1 MLLHTN
7 PHSHTHTK
15 LFFIGIMR
23 GRSEASERS
32 IDQANWDMTT
42 TTFLYLSYIYEEPDW
57 GAQDVLSLCLFFVCV
72 CARARVLSRRKKG
85 SPFYFP
91 LQIFRSVHI
100 WAGRSLMIPLG
111 YHAAYVDTYIKR
123 IES

>member
-1 MLLHTN
+1 
-7 PHSHTHTK
+7 
-15 LFFIGIMR
+15 
-23 GRSEASERS
+23 
-32 IDQANWDMTT
+32 MTT

-57 GAQDVLSLCLFFVCV
+57 GAQDVLSLCLFFCV
-72 CARARVLSRRKKG
+72 CLRAREFCLSKKEG
-85 SPFYFP
+85 ESFYFP
-91 LQIFRSVHI
+91 LQIFPSVHI